1 MICMEQGLLTLP
13 GENDLNE
20 QCERERD
27 FLWERHKYRVIWD
40 VSREMQM
47 LNR

>member
-13 GENDLNE
+13 GENDLSE

-27 FLWERHKYRVIWD
+27 FLWERHKYRVI
-40 VSREMQM
+40 
-47 LNR
+47 